1 MPEHM
6 QTRSLA
12 KKYKLF
18 VFDWDGTLL
27 YLRFPLAVNEAI
39 KRAFKLWNV
48 SAPKNLVNLQEYDM
62 KKTLAHEEMKNRFL
76 TFITDIIFL
85 LSKPKLHNDTIKM
98 LSCLRRSTKRIA
110 IFSNSGRY
118 RLLKELSYL
127 GITDYFEVI
136 VSARDFHATKPDP
149 AGLKAVLYSTKVK
162 PSDAIY
168 LGDMV
173 DDIIAAELA
182 DVHTCGVADGF
193 DSYHTLKSVKPEY
206 LFKSM
211 EELSRA
217 L

>member
-1 MPEHM
+1 MPKPMRAHG
-6 QTRSLA
+6 LA

-39 KRAFKLWNV
+39 KRAFRLWNV
-48 SAPKNLVNLQEYDM
+48 SAPKNLVDIRDYDM
-62 KKTLAHEEMKNRFL
+62 KKTLAHEEFKNTLL
-76 TFITDIIFL
+76 TLVTDVIFL
-85 LSKPKLHNDTIKM
+85 LNKPKLHNDTIKM
-98 LSCLRRSTKRIA
+98 LKMLKKKHRRIA
-110 IFSNSGRY
+110 IFSNSGHY

-127 GITDYFEVI
+127 GIKDYFEMI

-149 AGLKAVLYSTKVK
+149 AGLKAVLYTTKVR
-162 PSDAIY
+162 PSEAIY
-168 LGDMV
+168 FGDMV

-206 LFKSM
+206 LFRSM
-211 EELSRA
+211 EELTKS